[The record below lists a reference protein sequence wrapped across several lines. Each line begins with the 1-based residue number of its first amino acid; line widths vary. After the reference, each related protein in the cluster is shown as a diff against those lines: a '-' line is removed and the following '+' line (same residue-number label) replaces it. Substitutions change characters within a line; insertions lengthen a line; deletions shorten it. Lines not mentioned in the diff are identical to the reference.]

1 MKTFS
6 QLAALSL
13 LFIGLIAVPADLSAQ
28 KKKKKGKVEATEVA
42 TTPAKEEAPD
52 AVPVITDECIMNI
65 SLFNES
71 AKNKQFADAVGPW
84 YEVFNTCPNAHMAI
98 YQQGPKIVAW
108 QIQNAATP
116 EEKEQ
121 HKATLM
127 KIYDERIK
135 WFGNDKRYPKAY
147 ILGEKATDYC
157 EFFPEDKLKLKAYDW
172 LKESVNGMGDKSK
185 VATLRLFAD
194 ITYALYKSDTEKYG
208 EQYIN
213 DYQLVSSILG
223 TMAANTANK
232 NAASAQ
238 AQKDY
243 IDGVFA
249 ASGAADC
256 AKLEELY
263 AQTVQDNLTNIE
275 MLDKIMKLFRRVKCT
290 ESAVYFAAAEASH
303 KLQPTAESA
312 AGCAAMSAKKGDY
325 EAAIAYYDE
334 AFNLSTDDQ
343 DRADYLYNN
352 AVYYYQNLRKFQ
364 TARQYAY
371 RSLETVPNQGR
382 CYMLIG
388 LMYAESKPYDN
399 DVLNKTVF
407 WVAVDKFIKARNVDP
422 TCEED
427 AKKLIANYSRYFPT
441 TEEVFFQPELGE
453 GQKFTVAG
461 WIGETTTC
469 RASD

>member
-6 QLAALSL
+6 KIATLSL
-13 LFIGLIAVPADLSAQ
+13 IIFGLVAVPAELSAQ
-28 KKKKKGKVEATEVA
+28 RKKKGKKAEETQVA
-42 TTPAKEEAPD
+42 EPAKQETAPD

-157 EFFPEDKLKLKAYDW
+157 EFFPEDELKLKAYDW
-172 LKESVNGMGDKSK
+172 LKESVNGMGEKSK

-194 ITYALYKSDTEKYG
+194 LAYALYKSDTEKYG

-213 DYQLVSSILG
+213 DYQLVSGILAV
-223 TMAANTANK
+223 MASNVNNK

-263 AQTVQDNLTNIE
+263 AQTVQDNLNNIE

-290 ESAVYFAAAEASH
+290 ESTVYFAAAEASH

-312 AGCAAMSAKKGDY
+312 AGCAAMSAKKGDL

-334 AFNLSTDDQ
+334 AFNLSTDEQ
-343 DRADYLYNN
+343 DRADYLFNN
-352 AVYYYQNLRKFQ
+352 ARYYQDLKKYP

-371 RSLETVPNQGR
+371 RSLEIIPNQGR

-388 LMYAESKPYDN
+388 LLYAYSKPYDN

-453 GQKFTVAG
+453 GQKFTVGG